1 MITLIKNGLV
11 FGPAPAG
18 RKDILIAGEKIMAV
32 AEPGAVEL
40 KGIQVEV
47 LEARGKTV
55 LPGLVDP
62 HVHILGGGGE
72 GGPATR
78 APEIHL
84 EDIIASG
91 VTTVIGCLGTDGVT
105 RHMTSLLAKARAL
118 DAEGITAFIFSGSY
132 EVPPQTITGS
142 VRSDLVLID
151 KVIGAGEIAVSDHRS
166 SQPTFEEIARLAAEC
181 RVGGM
186 LGAKAGV
193 LHLHLGDGARRLGM
207 LFRLI
212 RETEIPPTQVI
223 PTHVNRNRE
232 LFTEAIQFA
241 LAGGAF
247 DLTAGPEPEE
257 SSGEVSVAEA
267 IRACRRKRVP
277 LERVTVSS
285 DSNGSLPVFD
295 KAGNLAGLTIARQK
309 DLLQTLQSLLREK
322 IVSLEGAARLF
333 SANAAAIY
341 KLSSKGGIHPGR
353 DADLI
358 FLDDRFKLCDVFARG
373 RRMMAEGKLLAR
385 RTFRQAEEE

>member
-1 MITLIKNGLV
+1 VITLIKNALV

-18 RKDILIAGEKIMAV
+18 QKDILIAGEKIIDL
-32 AEPGAVEL
+32 AEPGTVKV
-40 KGIQVEV
+40 KGTPVEV
-47 LEARGKTV
+47 LEARGKIA
-55 LPGLVDP
+55 LPGLIDP

-84 EDIIASG
+84 EDIISSG

-105 RHMTSLLAKARAL
+105 RHMSSLLAKARAL
-118 DAEGITAFIFSGSY
+118 EAEGITAFIFSGSY

-142 VRSDLVLID
+142 IRSDLVLID

-186 LGAKAGV
+186 LGSKAGV
-193 LHLHLGDGARRLGM
+193 LHLHLGDGRRRLGM
-207 LFRLI
+207 IFRLI

-232 LFTEAIQFA
+232 LFAEALQFA

-247 DLTAGPEPEE
+247 DLTAGPEPEKG
-257 SSGEVSVAEA
+257 SGELSVTEA
-267 IRACRRKRVP
+267 LRTCRRKTVP

-295 KAGNLAGLTIARQK
+295 QAGDLSGLTIAKQK
-309 DLLQTLQSLLREK
+309 DLLQTLQSLLRQK
-322 IVSLEGAARLF
+322 IVSLEEAARLF
-333 SANAAAIY
+333 SANAATIY
-341 KLSSKGGIHPGR
+341 RLPSKGGIFAGS

-358 FLDDRFKLCDVFARG
+358 LLDDHFALRDVFARG
-373 RRMMAEGKLLAR
+373 RRMMGDGKVLAK
-385 RTFRQAEEE
+385 RTFRPGDEQ

>member
-1 MITLIKNGLV
+1 V
-11 FGPAPAG
+11 E
-18 RKDILIAGEKIMAV
+18 D
-32 AEPGAVEL
+32 PG
-40 KGIQVEV
+40 
-47 LEARGKTV
+47 
-55 LPGLVDP
+55 
-62 HVHILGGGGE
+62 
-72 GGPATR
+72 
-78 APEIHL
+78 
-84 EDIIASG
+84 
-91 VTTVIGCLGTDGVT
+91 
-105 RHMTSLLAKARAL
+105 
-118 DAEGITAFIFSGSY
+118 
-132 EVPPQTITGS
+132 
-142 VRSDLVLID
+142 
-151 KVIGAGEIAVSDHRS
+151 
-166 SQPTFEEIARLAAEC
+166 
-181 RVGGM
+181 
-186 LGAKAGV
+186 
-193 LHLHLGDGARRLGM
+193 
-207 LFRLI
+207 FRLI